1 MSTWMLIVAIV
12 FAVVFVWWV
21 AKKEVQNTRRY
32 CEYLASEWR
41 ARAENETT
49 QTRQYYCYWA
59 ADMIERAATI
69 DDAARIDAEARKEL
83 KL

>member
-1 MSTWMLIVAIV
+1 MSTGMLIVAII

-21 AKKEVQNTRRY
+21 AKKDAQNTRRY
-32 CEYLASEWR
+32 CEYLAAEWR

-69 DDAARIDAEARKEL
+69 DDAMRIDAEARKEL
-83 KL
+83 KI